1 MDRPTRGQVL
11 VRSEH
16 DGARLGVCPQRDV
29 LFEYMSA
36 REHVALYAQLKSGR
50 AHVHEEV
57 DRWVTSLL
65 HTALPHDEKCHIFHR
80 LYKGFLVFTLQQS
93 SHQNRVS
100 HFEDYS

>member
-16 DGARLGVCPQRDV
+16 AGARLGVCPQRDV

-50 AHVHEEV
+50 AHVHDEV
-57 DRWVTSLL
+57 DRWVTHYCMLL
-65 HTALPHDEKCHIFHR
+65 SRLIKNGIFFIVCTR
-80 LYKGFLVFTLQQS
+80 AS
-93 SHQNRVS
+93 
-100 HFEDYS
+100 